1 MFWVGTKA
9 LEGNAS
15 STVSGSD
22 AAAAASAL
30 LAAKPSS
37 AVTHEMAK
45 PKSSST
51 PVAAGKNRGAGHD
64 QRPKPLDEPGVEILC
79 HADGGGL
86 GTEHHGLHEDPG
98 HEVIDVADARDVDR
112 AAEYVAEQKHEDH
125 RLDGREGEH
134 LGPAGHPDDVASGD
148 RQGVGGRPRQLRSP

>member
-1 MFWVGTKA
+1 MT
-9 LEGNAS
+9 
-15 STVSGSD
+15 SD
-22 AAAAASAL
+22 RNRSM
-30 LAAKPSS
+30 S
-37 AVTHEMAK
+37 
-45 PKSSST
+45 
-51 PVAAGKNRGAGHD
+51 PVWRF
-64 QRPKPLDEPGVEILC
+64 LC

-148 RQGVGGRPRQLRSP
+148 RQGVGGRPRQLRSPGG